1 MYYDNPVQFVF
12 DNKDLRR
19 IILTKY
25 VYSKYKKERDDFIRT
40 LVYDAIIEKWYKFCE
55 CQECRANR
63 EYYNNLQP
71 PN

>member
-12 DNKDLRR
+12 DNQDLRHL
-19 IILTKY
+19 ILTKY
-25 VYSKYKKERDDFIRT
+25 VYSKYKQEQYDFIRN
-40 LVYDAIIEKWYKFCE
+40 LVHEAIIGNWYRFCE
-55 CQECRANR
+55 CQECRTNR